1 MRGASSFSYIGHM
14 ASIKA
19 TIVQWNAERGFGF
32 ATMDGTKYFVHKTA
46 LGRTE
51 RPPKVGDVITVYQ
64 AGRGEKGLRIEKGCL
79 DGVPVRTYA
88 KAEMRRRRTLRAYL
102 ILALFVGVIIFP
114 ASHLAKR
121 THDVGAAVQSASQQ
135 EQYTTR
141 DAVARYICDH
151 GSLPSNYVDKATGTA
166 LYERKT
172 GRSFRKWNFNP
183 WTTLGVMIGG
193 DRFENREG
201 RLPGDYY
208 READVDY
215 FGDNRG
221 TNRLVYG
228 PNCEI
233 YFTGDHYR
241 SFSPMNLA
249 DF

>member
-1 MRGASSFSYIGHM
+1 M

-19 TIVQWNAERGFGF
+19 KVVQWNEERGFGF
-32 ATMDGTKYFVHKTA
+32 ATSDGTRYFVHKTA
-46 LGRTE
+46 LGWTE
-51 RPPKVGDVITVYQ
+51 RAPRVGDVITIYQ
-64 AGRGEKGLRIEKGCL
+64 RGNGPKGPRIEKGCL

-88 KAEMRRRRTLRAYL
+88 KTETRGRRTLRAYL

-114 ASHLAKR
+114 ASYLAKR
-121 THDVGAAVQSASQQ
+121 LPNGGAIVQSTSQQ

-141 DAVARYICDH
+141 DAVARYICDN
-151 GSLPSNYVDKATGTA
+151 GRLPPNYVDKATGTA
-166 LYERKT
+166 MYERKT

-193 DRFENREG
+193 DRFENRKG
-201 RLPGDYY
+201 LLPGDYY

-221 TNRLVYG
+221 TNRLVYADG
-228 PNCEI
+228 CEI
-233 YFTGDHYR
+233 WYTADHYQ
-241 SFSPMNLA
+241 SFSQMNLA

>member
-1 MRGASSFSYIGHM
+1 M
-14 ASIKA
+14 IKA
-19 TIVQWNAERGFGF
+19 KVVQWNAERGFGF
-32 ATMDGTKYFVHKTA
+32 ATANGTRYFVHKTA

-88 KAEMRRRRTLRAYL
+88 TAETREKRSPRDYLVVALVVAAMLFFAGRGVMNVLSAGRA
-102 ILALFVGVIIFP
+102 
-114 ASHLAKR
+114 HN
-121 THDVGAAVQSASQQ
+121 VGAAVRNAAQQ

-141 DAVARYICDH
+141 DAVAKYICDH
-151 GSLPSNYVDKATGTA
+151 GRLPSNYVDKAAGMA

-201 RLPGDYY
+201 RLPGYDY

-228 PNCEI
+228 PDCEI

>member
-1 MRGASSFSYIGHM
+1 M
-14 ASIKA
+14 IKA
-19 TIVQWNAERGFGF
+19 KVVQWNAERGFGF
-32 ATMDGTKYFVHKTA
+32 ATANGTRYFVHRSA
-46 LGRTE
+46 VGRTE

-64 AGRGEKGLRIEKGCL
+64 VGQSEKGPRIEKGCL

-88 KAEMRRRRTLRAYL
+88 NAETRGRRTLRAYL

-114 ASHLAKR
+114 ASYLAKR
-121 THDVGAAVQSASQQ
+121 TPNAGAIVQSTSQQ

-141 DAVARYICDH
+141 DAVARYICDN
-151 GSLPSNYVDKATGTA
+151 GRLPPNYVDKAVGMA
-166 LYERKT
+166 MYERKT

-201 RLPGDYY
+201 LLPGYDY

-228 PNCEI
+228 PDCEI

>member
-1 MRGASSFSYIGHM
+1 M
-14 ASIKA
+14 A
-19 TIVQWNAERGFGF
+19 
-32 ATMDGTKYFVHKTA
+32 M
-46 LGRTE
+46 
-51 RPPKVGDVITVYQ
+51 
-64 AGRGEKGLRIEKGCL
+64 
-79 DGVPVRTYA
+79 
-88 KAEMRRRRTLRAYL
+88 
-102 ILALFVGVIIFP
+102 
-114 ASHLAKR
+114 
-121 THDVGAAVQSASQQ
+121 
-135 EQYTTR
+135 
-141 DAVARYICDH
+141 
-151 GSLPSNYVDKATGTA
+151 
-166 LYERKT
+166 YERKT

-201 RLPGDYY
+201 RLPGYDY

-228 PNCEI
+228 PDCEI

>member
-1 MRGASSFSYIGHM
+1 M
-14 ASIKA
+14 IKA
-19 TIVQWNAERGFGF
+19 KVVQWNEERGFGF
-32 ATMDGTKYFVHKTA
+32 ATSDRTRYFVHRSA
-46 LGRTE
+46 VGRTE

-64 AGRGEKGLRIEKGCL
+64 VGQSEKGPRIEKGCL
-79 DGVPVRTYA
+79 DGVPVQTYA

-114 ASHLAKR
+114 ASYLAKR
-121 THDVGAAVQSASQQ
+121 PPNAGAIVQSTSQQ

-141 DAVARYICDH
+141 DAVAKYICEN
-151 GSLPSNYVDKATGTA
+151 GRLPSHYVDKAEGMRR
-166 LYERKT
+166 YENRT
-172 GRSFRKWNFNP
+172 GRPFQRWNFNP

-193 DRFENREG
+193 DYFENREG

-215 FGDNRG
+215 SGPNRG
-221 TNRLVYG
+221 TKRLVYADG
-228 PNCEI
+228 CEI
-233 YFTGDHYR
+233 WYTADHYR